1 MKRYLRPLGAS
12 LLCGAVLALAACSSS
27 STGSATTAASGAG
40 TSSGS
45 STSGQN
51 GGTITIDS
59 GTAPLSADQ
68 ALDFTTQGNELY
80 SVVNTALLTF
90 QRGVSGA
97 AGSKI
102 IPGLAKALPT
112 VSNGGKTYTFF
123 LRSGL
128 HYSNGTAI
136 KASDETYALE
146 RDLKIPWQAA
156 SFVSGYIVG
165 AEAYATGKAKTISGI
180 TTDDATGKIVVNLVA
195 PFGPIED
202 IFALPGTAPVPT
214 TTAMKNLAN
223 TGTIGDG
230 PYMWSTITPNQTYT
244 LVQNSKFDVP
254 GLPRGH
260 AAKIIYQVNSNVT
273 ANAEAVLQNQADV
286 FDPGDT
292 LPASLLS
299 QIQSTAK
306 DRYQA
311 IPSNSTYY
319 WWFNVNEKP
328 FNNLYA
334 RQAVLAALDDSAL
347 SRLDSG
353 FLTPDCHLIPP
364 GIIGGSSGAN
374 CPYHAADAAPNMTE
388 AKALMAKSGMVGQAV
403 TVYGE
408 ERSPRKQWLDYYTSV
423 LNSIGFKATEKV
435 VNSSVYFTTIGAPS
449 LKPQTGFGDW
459 IQDFPNPWDFMQL
472 FAGNA
477 GSSLNYGYVNDAHYN
492 TTLNTLFQ
500 SQPAAVESQ
509 WTALDN
515 YAVGQAYYAAYGH
528 EQIVKFYS
536 NRLNFNAGVLSTE
549 YQTDLTSL
557 ELK

>member
-1 MKRYLRPLGAS
+1 MGWRTRMKRYLRPLGAS

-51 GGTITIDS
+51 GGTITIDA

-68 ALDFTTQGNELY
+68 ALDFTTQCNELY

-230 PYMWSTITPNQTYT
+230 PYMWSTITPNQT
-244 LVQNSKFDVP
+244 
-254 GLPRGH
+254 
-260 AAKIIYQVNSNVT
+260 
-273 ANAEAVLQNQADV
+273 
-286 FDPGDT
+286 
-292 LPASLLS
+292 
-299 QIQSTAK
+299 
-306 DRYQA
+306 
-311 IPSNSTYY
+311 
-319 WWFNVNEKP
+319 
-328 FNNLYA
+328 
-334 RQAVLAALDDSAL
+334 
-347 SRLDSG
+347 
-353 FLTPDCHLIPP
+353 
-364 GIIGGSSGAN
+364 
-374 CPYHAADAAPNMTE
+374 
-388 AKALMAKSGMVGQAV
+388 
-403 TVYGE
+403 
-408 ERSPRKQWLDYYTSV
+408 
-423 LNSIGFKATEKV
+423 
-435 VNSSVYFTTIGAPS
+435 
-449 LKPQTGFGDW
+449 
-459 IQDFPNPWDFMQL
+459 
-472 FAGNA
+472 
-477 GSSLNYGYVNDAHYN
+477 
-492 TTLNTLFQ
+492 
-500 SQPAAVESQ
+500 
-509 WTALDN
+509 
-515 YAVGQAYYAAYGH
+515 
-528 EQIVKFYS
+528 
-536 NRLNFNAGVLSTE
+536 
-549 YQTDLTSL
+549 
-557 ELK
+557 